1 MVEENIRSIDETRNC
16 LSKEIKEINQ
26 NELMSEKNKQVH
38 TALNIIEHFLILNS
52 TITGSISISSFAS
65 LIGIHLGIA
74 SSAIR

>member
-26 NELMSEKNKQVH
+26 NELMSEKNKQVQ

-65 LIGIHLGIA
+65 LIGIHLGIT

>member
-38 TALNIIEHFLILNS
+38 TALNIIEHFLIL
-52 TITGSISISSFAS
+52 
-65 LIGIHLGIA
+65 IGIHLGIT